1 MNKDLTCNQVSALIN
16 FYIEGKLNPRL
27 REYVDIHL
35 SKCPVCRKKF
45 EDLQKILKTFKVIKN
60 QKTISTSDAIKP
72 EYIRN
77 LSAYIDNELNSNE
90 NIKIKKM
97 TISNP
102 TIRKEL
108 ENMYKFKKIIHSA
121 YEKTKNDTKYDYSKN
136 IMSNIQD
143 NPEYTTTYFY
153 KIATIFVLLI
163 TAIIG
168 GFIYLYF

>member
-1 MNKDLTCNQVSALIN
+1 
-16 FYIEGKLNPRL
+16 
-27 REYVDIHL
+27 
-35 SKCPVCRKKF
+35 
-45 EDLQKILKTFKVIKN
+45 
-60 QKTISTSDAIKP
+60 
-72 EYIRN
+72 
-77 LSAYIDNELNSNE
+77 
-90 NIKIKKM
+90 M